1 MARFLRPRDEAEMNA
16 LYMIRHSLTE
26 GNERR
31 LYYGATD
38 LPLSEN
44 GRALC
49 RSLQGSIQ
57 LPEGVQFGTSGML
70 RAEETLRL
78 LIGDVPHEILPD
90 LREMEMGTF
99 EMHSYDELKDNPD
112 YQAWLSDESGAF
124 VIPGGES
131 NQAVRERAVNCVR
144 RLAISEQNAMLAV
157 CHGGIIAA
165 VMHKFFRDPSRSFYD
180 WIPRACHGYAIFF
193 QKGQPSEWKEI

>member
-1 MARFLRPRDEAEMNA
+1 MNA

-31 LYYGATD
+31 LYYGSTD
-38 LPLSEN
+38 LPLSAN

-49 RSLQGSIQ
+49 HELHGSLT
-57 LPEGVQFGTSGML
+57 LPEGILFATSGML
-70 RAEETLRL
+70 RAEETLQL
-78 LIGDVPHEILPD
+78 LVGDVPHAIYPD
-90 LREMEMGTF
+90 LREMEMGAF

-112 YQAWLSDESGAF
+112 YQAWLSDTSGEF

-131 NQAVRERAVNCVR
+131 NQAVRERAVGCVR
-144 RLAISEQNAMLAV
+144 KLAASEQDAMLAV

-165 VMHKFFRDPSRSFYD
+165 VMHEFFRDLSRSFYD
-180 WIPRACHGYAIFF
+180 WIPHACHGYEIIF
-193 QKGQPSEWKEI
+193 QNGQPVEWKEI

>member
-1 MARFLRPRDEAEMNA
+1 MNT
-16 LYMIRHSLTE
+16 LYLIRHSLTE

-44 GRALC
+44 GRKLC
-49 RSLQGSIQ
+49 CSLQGF
-57 LPEGVQFGTSGML
+57 LPLPAGAQFATSGMR
-70 RAEETLRL
+70 RAEETLSL
-78 LIGDVPHEILPD
+78 LFGDVAHEIYPD

-99 EMHSYDELKDNPD
+99 EMRGYDDLKDDPD
-112 YQAWLSDESGAF
+112 YQAWLSDVLGTF

-131 NQAVRERAVNCVR
+131 NQAVRERAVGCVR
-144 RLAISEQNAMLAV
+144 RLASHTADAMLIV

-165 VMHKFFRDPSRSFYD
+165 IMLEFFRDPERSFYD
-180 WIPRACHGYAIFF
+180 WIPHACHGYAISF
-193 QKGQPSEWKEI
+193 QNCQPSGWQEI

>member
-1 MARFLRPRDEAEMNA
+1 MNA

-38 LPLSEN
+38 LPLSAN

-49 RSLQGSIQ
+49 HALQGALT
-57 LPEGVQFGTSGML
+57 LPDGVLFATSGML
-70 RAEETLRL
+70 RAEETLQL
-78 LIGDVPHEILPD
+78 LVGDVPHAIYPD
-90 LREMEMGTF
+90 LREMEMGAF

-112 YQAWLSDESGAF
+112 YQSWLSDTSGEF

-131 NQAVRERAVNCVR
+131 NQAVRERAVGCVR
-144 RLAISEQNAMLAV
+144 KLAASEQDAMLAV

-165 VMHKFFRDPSRSFYD
+165 VMHEFFRDLSRSFYD
-180 WIPRACHGYAIFF
+180 WIPHACHGYEIIF
-193 QKGQPSEWKEI
+193 QNGQPVEWKEI

>member
-1 MARFLRPRDEAEMNA
+1 MNA

-49 RSLQGSIQ
+49 RSLRGTIE
-57 LPEGVQFGTSGML
+57 LPEGVRYATSGML
-70 RAEETLRL
+70 RAEETLQL
-78 LIGDVPHEILPD
+78 LIGSVAHEILPD
-90 LREMEMGTF
+90 LREMEMGAF

-112 YQAWLSDESGAF
+112 YQAWLSDESGEF

-131 NQAVRERAVNCVR
+131 NRAVRERAVGCVR
-144 RLAISEQNAMLAV
+144 RLAAAEDGAMLAV

-165 VMHKFFRDPSRSFYD
+165 VMHEFFRDSSRSFYN
-180 WIPRACHGYAIFF
+180 WIPHACHGYAICFRN
-193 QKGQPSEWKEI
+193 GQPSEWKAI

>member
-1 MARFLRPRDEAEMNA
+1 MNT
-16 LYMIRHSLTE
+16 LYLIRHSLTE

-44 GRALC
+44 GRKLC
-49 RSLQGSIQ
+49 RSLRGFLL
-57 LPEGVQFGTSGML
+57 LPAGAQFATSGMR
-70 RAEETLRL
+70 RAEETLSL
-78 LIGDVPHEILPD
+78 LFGDVAHEIYPD

-99 EMHSYDELKDNPD
+99 EMRGYDDLKDDPD
-112 YQAWLSDESGAF
+112 YQAWLSDALGTF

-131 NQAVRERAVNCVR
+131 NQAVRERAVGCVR
-144 RLAISEQNAMLAV
+144 RLASHTADAMLIV

-165 VMHKFFRDPSRSFYD
+165 IMHEFFRDPERSFYD
-180 WIPRACHGYAIFF
+180 WIPHACHGYAILF
-193 QKGQPSEWKEI
+193 QNCQPSGWQEI

>member
-1 MARFLRPRDEAEMNA
+1 MNA

-49 RSLQGSIQ
+49 RSLRGTIE
-57 LPEGVQFGTSGML
+57 LPEGVRYATSGML
-70 RAEETLRL
+70 RAEETLQL
-78 LIGDVPHEILPD
+78 LIGSVAHEILPD
-90 LREMEMGTF
+90 LREMEMGAF

-112 YQAWLSDESGAF
+112 YQAWLSDESGEF

-131 NQAVRERAVNCVR
+131 NRAVRERAVGCVR
-144 RLAISEQNAMLAV
+144 RLAAAEDGAMLAV

-165 VMHKFFRDPSRSFYD
+165 VMHEFFRDSSRSFYD
-180 WIPRACHGYAIFF
+180 WIPHACHGYAICFRN
-193 QKGQPSEWKEI
+193 GQPSEWKAI

>member
-1 MARFLRPRDEAEMNA
+1 MARILRARNEAQMNA

-49 RSLQGSIQ
+49 RSLRGTIE
-57 LPEGVQFGTSGML
+57 LPEGVRYATSGML
-70 RAEETLRL
+70 RAEETLQL
-78 LIGDVPHEILPD
+78 LIGSVAHEILPD
-90 LREMEMGTF
+90 LREMEMGAF

-112 YQAWLSDESGAF
+112 YQAWLSDESGEF

-131 NQAVRERAVNCVR
+131 NRAVRERAVGCVR
-144 RLAISEQNAMLAV
+144 RLAAAEDGAMLAV

-165 VMHKFFRDPSRSFYD
+165 VMHEFFRDSSRSFYD
-180 WIPRACHGYAIFF
+180 WIPHACHGYAICFRN
-193 QKGQPSEWKEI
+193 GQPSEWKAI

>member
-1 MARFLRPRDEAEMNA
+1 MARFLRPRDETEMNT
-16 LYMIRHSLTE
+16 LNMIRHSLTE

-44 GRALC
+44 GRTLC

-57 LPEGVQFGTSGML
+57 LPEGVQFATSGML
-70 RAEETLRL
+70 RAEETLQL
-78 LIGDVPHEILPD
+78 LIGDVPHKILPD
-90 LREMEMGTF
+90 LREMEMGAF

-112 YQAWLSDESGAF
+112 YQAWLSDTSGEF

-131 NQAVRERAVNCVR
+131 NQAVRERAVGCVC
-144 RLAISEQNAMLAV
+144 RLAALEQDAMLAV

-165 VMHKFFRDPSRSFYD
+165 VMHEFFRDPSRSFYD
-180 WIPRACHGYAIFF
+180 WIPHACHGYEIIF
-193 QKGQPSEWKEI
+193 QNGQPVEWKEI

>member
-1 MARFLRPRDEAEMNA
+1 MNA

-38 LPLSEN
+38 LPLSAN

-49 RSLQGSIQ
+49 HELQGALA
-57 LPEGVQFGTSGML
+57 LPNGILFATSGML
-70 RAEETLRL
+70 RAEETLQL
-78 LIGDVPHEILPD
+78 LLGDVPHAIYPD
-90 LREMEMGTF
+90 LREMEMGAF

-112 YQAWLSDESGAF
+112 YQAWLSDTSGEF

-131 NQAVRERAVNCVR
+131 NQAVRKRAVGCVR
-144 RLAISEQNAMLAV
+144 KLAALEQDAMLAV

-165 VMHKFFRDPSRSFYD
+165 VMYEFFRDPSRSFYD
-180 WIPRACHGYAIFF
+180 WIPHACHGYEIIF
-193 QKGQPSEWKEI
+193 QNGQPVEWKEI

>member
-1 MARFLRPRDEAEMNA
+1 MARILRARNEAQMNA

-49 RSLQGSIQ
+49 RSLRGTIE
-57 LPEGVQFGTSGML
+57 LPEGVLYATSGML
-70 RAEETLRL
+70 RAEETLQL
-78 LIGDVPHEILPD
+78 LIGSVAHEILPD
-90 LREMEMGTF
+90 LREMEMGAF
-99 EMHSYDELKDNPD
+99 EMHSYDELKENPD
-112 YQAWLSDESGAF
+112 YQAWLSDESGEF

-131 NQAVRERAVNCVR
+131 NRAVRERAVGCVR
-144 RLAISEQNAMLAV
+144 RLAAAEDGVMLAV

-165 VMHKFFRDPSRSFYD
+165 VMHEFLRDSSRSFYD
-180 WIPRACHGYAIFF
+180 WIPHACHGYAICFRN
-193 QKGQPSEWKEI
+193 GQPSEWKAI